1 MHDRKLTVCV
11 DRAGPEMTNE
21 PVKETSTSEQPPMPH
36 EAARRDILARLVLA
50 ATEVAQ
56 VSPER
61 VAETDGSDPAVSGD
75 RGLPSAR
82 ISEPAREL
90 LPSVPAAPLPLGRQ
104 GADEEPCEV
113 GSEPLSQG
121 QSEGEAVSEPEP
133 VLPAEPVE
141 NTGEGQV
148 QEAPATEVD
157 TAPVSSEPVL
167 PASAANVETGPEP
180 AAEMSAQLEA
190 QALQRSA
197 APMSR
202 SYYAGPTAGAMD
214 APVSSQLQRETRTE
228 PTKLRKITRIIGRLA
243 RYMMLA
249 LVAWYVVMVVLV
261 AVLGFVNPPTSA
273 LMLIRAAQGVD
284 IDQRW
289 VPLNKISPKLVH
301 AVIVSEDGRFCR
313 HWGIDPREILAAIR
327 RANGGTPR
335 GASTMTMQ
343 LAKNMFLWPQQS
355 YVRKALEVPLT
366 LTIDALWSKAR
377 IAEIYLN
384 IVEWGPG
391 IFGAE
396 AAARRHFDRSAEK
409 LTTRQAALL
418 AVSLPSPIR
427 RKPGSP
433 SRLMNKMASTIIARM
448 RTMSNADACV
458 TEAR

>member
-75 RGLPSAR
+75 RGLPPAR

-180 AAEMSAQLEA
+180 AAEISAQLEA
-190 QALQRSA
+190 QAFQRSA

-214 APVSSQLQRETRTE
+214 APVPSQLQRETRTE
-228 PTKLRKITRIIGRLA
+228 PTKRRKITRIIGRVA

-249 LVAWYVVMVVLV
+249 LVAWYVAMVVLV

-273 LMLIRAAQGVD
+273 AENDERMVNGGLDEFGL
-284 IDQRW
+284 
-289 VPLNKISPKLVH
+289 S
-301 AVIVSEDGRFCR
+301 IVSFLPPLGHRPERDS
-313 HWGIDPREILAAIR
+313 
-327 RANGGTPR
+327 GGHS
-335 GASTMTMQ
+335 AC
-343 LAKNMFLWPQQS
+343 
-355 YVRKALEVPLT
+355 
-366 LTIDALWSKAR
+366 
-377 IAEIYLN
+377 
-384 IVEWGPG
+384 EWWYT
-391 IFGAE
+391 AW
-396 AAARRHFDRSAEK
+396 
-409 LTTRQAALL
+409 
-418 AVSLPSPIR
+418 
-427 RKPGSP
+427 
-433 SRLMNKMASTIIARM
+433 RLHNDHAT
-448 RTMSNADACV
+448 C
-458 TEAR
+458 